1 MKLIDGA
8 IDKEYDIELINTHE
22 EGMRDFLFTLGC
34 YPGEKITLIS
44 QLSSS
49 YIINVKDAR
58 YSIDRDLAS
67 AIEIKTATADSLY
80 GYSSAAI

>member
-1 MKLIDGA
+1 MKLTDGTVA
-8 IDKEYDIELINTHE
+8 KQYDIELINTGE

-49 YIINVKDAR
+49 YVITVKDAR

-67 AIEIKTATADSLY
+67 AIEIRDEN
-80 GYSSAAI
+80 SSPRCGCRSRAI

>member
-1 MKLIDGA
+1 MKLTDGTIDRQ
-8 IDKEYDIELINTHE
+8 YDIELINTGE

-44 QLSSS
+44 QVSSN
-49 YIINVKDAR
+49 YVINVKDAR

-67 AIEIKTATADSLY
+67 AIEIRDESSLTCC
-80 GYSSAAI
+80 SCRSEAI